1 MKRRIPLAP
10 EEGWLTLGLV
20 MLMCLTLAWSVDS
33 VRWVL
38 GNEKYLDY
46 LVVAAAGGV
55 LAGFIGPKVGWGRW
69 LTYLVG
75 CVFAALLIPLF
86 TGSVK
91 YPEGAPL
98 DVLYRA
104 TAAASVAAYTDIVVD
119 GRTTTIQY
127 LHHVMAF
134 GLITWATAMF
144 ASYAVF
150 GHRRSLNAVV
160 VVGVLLVLTMTYTR
174 ENQLPLLVIFT
185 VASLFLLIRSHVFDE
200 QAEWVRRRVGDP
212 ASISSVYLRGGTAF
226 ITGTVALALVLTM
239 TASSAPLAGVFTG
252 VGNTLMSMSSTF
264 ARFLPAGG
272 TGRSSGLDFGSNT
285 VIRGEWST
293 DGAVAVTIQ
302 RAPTD
307 IGEYYWRAVSYDR
320 ISARGWGQSSTK
332 VQLVPA
338 GSSVFEG
345 LADDVDPTG
354 AHSFSFTVTPV
365 GYNQSTILAP
375 QTPTRVSERVLR
387 TTQGTAGYYASL
399 GRDGASQAY
408 SVTSLIRVAGNEP
421 GQLNDAALR
430 ATLTD
435 YPKEI
440 VDLYTGGVADSLGLN
455 SKALRDQIVRD
466 ARSSAPID
474 LAKAIVDELKD
485 PSKFR
490 YDTDVRDLPCQDLS
504 TVECFA
510 TYKQGFC
517 QYYAATMAVI
527 LRDLGIPTRI
537 SQGFLPGTL
546 NRQTWIEEVRFSQA
560 HAWVEVYFMDVGW
573 VMFDPTGG
581 DLPGQ
586 IGPLPSGNPVASSP
600 RPSTS
605 AGPAATRRERDIPEE
620 DPGGVGAAGA
630 KNGGGPAGP
639 LIAVTGL
646 LLLTIGGAAFV
657 LWRRGPR
664 GATTADN
671 AYGSV
676 ARLASRFGFGPRP
689 TETVY
694 EFAGSLG
701 EVLPDSR
708 PELQTVA
715 RAKVESVYARQILA
729 GERLEQ
735 VRAAQRRLRV
745 ALLRLAFRRKD
756 RRRRR

>member
-46 LVVAAAGGV
+46 LVIAAAGGV
-55 LAGFIGPKVGWGRW
+55 LVGFIGPKVGWGRW

-75 CVFAALLIPLF
+75 CIFAALVVPLF
-86 TGSVK
+86 TGSVR
-91 YPEGAPL
+91 YPDGAPL
-98 DVLYRA
+98 DVMYKA
-104 TAAASVAAYTDIVVD
+104 TAAASVAAYNDIVVN

-134 GLITWATAMF
+134 GLIMWATAMF

-150 GHRRSLNAVV
+150 GHRRALNAVV
-160 VVGVLLVLTMTYTR
+160 VVGVFLVLTMTYTR
-174 ENQLPLLVIFT
+174 DNQLPLLVIFS

-212 ASISSVYLRGGTAF
+212 ASISSVYLRGGTVF
-226 ITGTVALALVLTM
+226 ISATVALALVLTM
-239 TASSAPLAGVFTG
+239 TASSAPLAGAFNG
-252 VGNTLMSMSSTF
+252 IGNTLISMSSTF

-272 TGRSSGLDFGSNT
+272 SGRSTGLDFGDST
-285 VIRGEWST
+285 VIREDWST
-293 DGAVAVTIQ
+293 DGAVAATIQ
-302 RAPTD
+302 RTPTD
-307 IGEYYWRAVSYDR
+307 IGEYYWRAISYDR
-320 ISARGWGQSSTK
+320 ISARGWGLSTTTTE
-332 VQLVPA
+332 LVPA
-338 GSSVFEG
+338 GSPVFEG
-345 LADDVDPTG
+345 LADDVDPAG
-354 AHSFSFTVTPV
+354 MHSFSFTVTPV
-365 GYNQSTILAP
+365 GYTQARILAP
-375 QTPTRVSERVLR
+375 QTPVKISERILR
-387 TTQGTAGYYASL
+387 TSLGADGYYAAL

-408 SVTSLIRVAGNEP
+408 TVTSLVRVVGNDA

-455 SKALRDQIVRD
+455 TRALRDKIVRD

-474 LAKAIVDELKD
+474 LANALVTELRD
-485 PSKFR
+485 PKTYR

-504 TVECFA
+504 KAECFA

-527 LRDLGIPTRI
+527 LRDLGVPTRI

-546 NRQTWIEEVRFSQA
+546 NRTTGREEVRFSQA
-560 HAWVEVYFMDVGW
+560 HAWVEVYFMDYGW

-581 DLPGQ
+581 DLQGQ

-600 RPSTS
+600 RPSSS
-605 AGPAATRRERDIPEE
+605 AGPIASRRDPRDIDET
-620 DPGGVGAAGA
+620 DPGAVGSARTQ
-630 KNGGGPAGP
+630 GGGPAGP

-646 LLLTIGGAAFV
+646 LLLAIGGLAFV
-657 LWRRGPR
+657 VWRRGPR

-676 ARLASRFGFGPRP
+676 TRIASRFGFGPRP
-689 TETVY
+689 TQTVY

-756 RRRRR
+756 RRRR